1 MWLLKRLGTSALLV
15 FMIATLVFLGL
26 RMVPGDPATVL
37 LSQGGSSVDP
47 EAAAQLRS
55 QLGLDQPIW
64 KQYFDN
70 VVKLLHGDLGVS
82 MQDGASVSEEIAR
95 RLPRTLELVALAAII
110 SFVIGGPMG
119 LYAAT
124 RSGGWLDRIGSALA
138 ALSVS
143 VPNFVIGSMLVL
155 VFASILRLVPT
166 GGYVSP
172 SEDIWRHFALALMP
186 AFTMAVALFALVFR
200 MMRTT
205 CLEVM
210 QLDYVRT
217 ARAKGLSPRRV
228 LFVHVLRTAL
238 MPVLAAFALNLG
250 ILVGSAVLVEYVF
263 NYPGLSSLLITAVNA
278 RDYPMVQ
285 GCVLVISFIF
295 VVLNLFVD
303 ITYGWLDPRMR
314 QT

>member
-1 MWLLKRLGTSALLV
+1 MWYLKRLGSSVLLIFLIV
-15 FMIATLVFLGL
+15 TVVFLGL
-26 RMVPGDPATVL
+26 RLIPGDPATVI
-37 LSQGGSSVDP
+37 LSQGGAAVSP

-55 QLGLDQPIW
+55 QLGLDQPVLV
-64 KQYFDN
+64 QYVQNFTR
-70 VVKLLHGDLGVS
+70 LLRGDLGYS
-82 MQDGASVSEEIAR
+82 LQDHASVSEQIAL
-95 RLPRTLELVALAAII
+95 RLPRTLELVGLAAVI

-124 RSGGWLDRIGSALA
+124 RVGGALDQIGSALA

-143 VPNFVIGSMLVL
+143 VPNFVIGSLLVL
-155 VFASILRLVPT
+155 VFASMLRWLPT
-166 GGYVSP
+166 GGYVSISQDP
-172 SEDIWRHFALALMP
+172 LQHFGLALMP
-186 AFTMAVALFALVFR
+186 AITMAAGLFALVFR

-210 QLDYVRT
+210 QRDYVRT

-228 LFVHVLRTAL
+228 LFAHVLRTAL

-263 NYPGLSSLLITAVNA
+263 NYPGLSSLMIDAVNS

-285 GCVLVISFIF
+285 GCVLVISIIF
-295 VVLNLFVD
+295 VGLNLLVD
-303 ITYGWLDPRMR
+303 IAYGWLDPRMR
-314 QT
+314 RA